1 MGVAAAAAAGDNPA
15 AFFRAHGPFAA
26 PSTSYSMRATLFLS
40 ALALVSSQLIVRTA
54 DGEVQGEEQDG
65 VRIWRSIPFAAA
77 PVGPLRFSPPTPPKP
92 WSGVKDVRPFATPC
106 PQLKLDGN
114 LFYGGEDCLQL
125 SVYARATPA
134 PKPGL
139 LPVLFW
145 IYGGAYVL
153 GDDEELGW
161 YDGIALAKRHD
172 MIFIGAFA
180 GAAGSRRP
188 PRAPSPPLSNHSTH
202 NTHQRATTGWAPTA
216 SLRWTRSF
224 PRTAPRATRA
234 CWTKLPRWSG

>member
-1 MGVAAAAAAGDNPA
+1 
-15 AFFRAHGPFAA
+15 
-26 PSTSYSMRATLFLS
+26 MRAALFLC
-40 ALALVSSQLIVRTA
+40 ALSLGSSQLIVRTA

-65 VRIWRSIPFAAA
+65 VRVWRSIPFAAA

-172 MIFIGAFA
+172 MIFIGALARLAPPPPAAPFHHHPTRNTRARSVQLPA
-180 GAAGSRRP
+180 GP
-188 PRAPSPPLSNHSTH
+188 LWLPRA
-202 NTHQRATTGWAPTA
+202 
-216 SLRWTRSF
+216 
-224 PRTAPRATRA
+224 
-234 CWTKLPRWSG
+234 